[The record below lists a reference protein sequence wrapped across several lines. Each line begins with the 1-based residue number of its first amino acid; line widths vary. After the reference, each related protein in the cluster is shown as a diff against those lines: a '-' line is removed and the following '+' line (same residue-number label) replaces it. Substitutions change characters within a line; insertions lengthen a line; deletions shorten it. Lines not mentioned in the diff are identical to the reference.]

1 MIAELTQNTDN
12 QIPKQN
18 HNNRPET
25 ELLLYC
31 IRYQLGTATSAEIA
45 HLLQQDLDWNYFRQ
59 KAAQHNVFLLVYET
73 LNKTHPQLIP
83 REISQQLQSY
93 AQQRIARNLFLTKE
107 LLRLLNLF
115 AAHEIKAIPFKGP
128 VWATLAYGNM
138 AVREFCDLD
147 ILVRESDF
155 SQAKELLI
163 QEGYRDPLFGT
174 QEAVIRQVQMV
185 RQDDRVKVDLHYG
198 LLPEQFYLELDSEP
212 FWQRLQTI
220 SIAGKT
226 VQTFS
231 PEDSIA
237 LAYLHGTKD
246 SWGMLKRI
254 CDFAAFIGH
263 CPEVNWQEILQR
275 CATNER
281 DRNFWLAI
289 EITRT
294 YLQISV
300 PEAILLKIQAFPELT
315 ELASEHQQL
324 FYRTEMG
331 VKPSLFGGLRLFPLM
346 GMNLWDKARYVFGV
360 LFNVNRRD
368 REIYTLPGYLFFLY
382 YPLRIIRLI
391 KSYKIGPEKIAFLW
405 KLLWK

>member
-1 MIAELTQNTDN
+1 
-12 QIPKQN
+12 
-18 HNNRPET
+18 
-25 ELLLYC
+25 
-31 IRYQLGTATSAEIA
+31 
-45 HLLQQDLDWNYFRQ
+45 
-59 KAAQHNVFLLVYET
+59 
-73 LNKTHPQLIP
+73 
-83 REISQQLQSY
+83 
-93 AQQRIARNLFLTKE
+93 
-107 LLRLLNLF
+107 
-115 AAHEIKAIPFKGP
+115 
-128 VWATLAYGNM
+128 
-138 AVREFCDLD
+138 
-147 ILVRESDF
+147 
-155 SQAKELLI
+155 
-163 QEGYRDPLFGT
+163 
-174 QEAVIRQVQMV
+174 
-185 RQDDRVKVDLHYG
+185 
-198 LLPEQFYLELDSEP
+198 
-212 FWQRLQTI
+212 
-220 SIAGKT
+220 
-226 VQTFS
+226 
-231 PEDSIA
+231 
-237 LAYLHGTKD
+237 
-246 SWGMLKRI
+246 MLKRI

-275 CATNER
+275 CGTNER

-331 VKPSLFGGLRLFPLM
+331 VKPALFGGLRLFPLM